1 MSEGLLKGVYTTE
14 ENISPSPKSHKLPI
28 EPQMSWG
35 LVSPFP
41 AKVNSRVYLPRHA
54 LEASFHICPPSS
66 GSFIDINVSEDLE
79 GMIQMFHLWRSIH
92 RSLILSLVGLSL
104 LYGTNAP
111 QSCPWLVLISH
122 CLPQLPLPQSIP
134 LHQDLELYSQYIG
147 TTIDLL
153 SSRTNGLREGLL
165 CFAPVFEMAC
175 HSALFFLWH
184 FIILPLNTPG
194 LLFCASFNGL
204 TPHHLFEIC
213 LLPKV
218 PSFFILAPLS
228 NSF

>member
-1 MSEGLLKGVYTTE
+1 MNESTRMGKV
-14 ENISPSPKSHKLPI
+14 
-28 EPQMSWG
+28 SWIFCLHEWM
-35 LVSPFP
+35 LVT
-41 AKVNSRVYLPRHA
+41 AKVNSRVYLPCHA
-54 LEASFHICPPSS
+54 LAALFHISPPSS
-66 GSFIDINVSEDLE
+66 GSFIDLDVSEDLE
-79 GMIQMFHLWRSIH
+79 GMIHMFHLWRSIH
-92 RSLILSLVGLSL
+92 WSLILSLVGLSL
-104 LYGTNAP
+104 LYGTNVP

-134 LHQDLELYSQYIG
+134 LHEDLMSVLTVLWNYHWPLKFQDQWPSGRSSMLRFSLWGGLSFS
-147 TTIDLL
+147 TLL
-153 SSRTNGLREGLL
+153 
-165 CFAPVFEMAC
+165 
-175 HSALFFLWH
+175 LWH

-228 NSF
+228 